1 MKNPEYKTN
10 LMKLKNFVMVMFGKD
25 TMVDPKESEVLE
37 NFITFRGQVLTSH
50 QWPLS
55 PNANM
60 FFQSDIVNRNH
71 VLYFL
76 CSGLVF
82 ISLDK
87 ERRCSLYR
95 RAHCTKR
102 CVSWTCIV
110 LLY

>member
-60 FFQSDIVNRNH
+60 FFQSDIVDRNH
-71 VLYFL
+71 VLLF
-76 CSGLVF
+76 
-82 ISLDK
+82 SL
-87 ERRCSLYR
+87 
-95 RAHCTKR
+95 
-102 CVSWTCIV
+102 
-110 LLY
+110 